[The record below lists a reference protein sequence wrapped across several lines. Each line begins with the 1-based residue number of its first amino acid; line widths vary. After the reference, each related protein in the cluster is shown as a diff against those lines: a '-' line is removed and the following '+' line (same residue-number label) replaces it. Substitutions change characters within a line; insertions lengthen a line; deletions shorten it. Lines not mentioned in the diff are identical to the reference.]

1 MQKQEN
7 DIVFITKIRNFFKR
21 PKTIT
26 KGQFGIYHYMWAC
39 DTMNEDSNGLKYD
52 IYAKLKAVEIYEGL
66 VEVEIMNIKI
76 NDSASQDIINI
87 ITKNFPK
94 YVNPKYVKWQIQ

>member
-1 MQKQEN
+1 MQKQDN
-7 DIVFITKIRNFFKR
+7 DIILISKIRNWFKT
-21 PKTIT
+21 PKTIV
-26 KGQFGIYHYMWAC
+26 KGQLGIYHYMWAC

-66 VEVEIMNIKI
+66 VEVEIINLKI

-87 ITKNFPK
+87 IRNNFPK
-94 YVNPKYVKWQIQ
+94 YVNPKYVKWQVP

>member
-7 DIVFITKIRNFFKR
+7 DIAFITWLRRRFK
-21 PKTIT
+21 KHKAIV
-26 KGQFGIYHYMWAC
+26 KGQLGIYHYIWAC

-52 IYAKLKAVEIYEGL
+52 IYAKLKAIEVYEDMIEIEL
-66 VEVEIMNIKI
+66 IDIKI

-87 ITKNFPK
+87 ITNNFPR
-94 YVNPKYVKWQIQ
+94 YVNPKYVKWQIL